1 MESSDKTNGYLV
13 LLCRKCKW
21 TSKFSL
27 AISFFSK
34 VCSTAGYKWDWEG
47 NLSAEYWSLI
57 VHGHCYKKYDI
68 TKTNFILMFNWKL
81 LVIFLLANGRWK
93 DNLCFESFLSCLCY
107 FGGQTYLP
115 LCGGSRQNIGVKTA
129 AAPPPDLER
138 GSFGEEPQNL
148 WDKAFVFKSFC
159 SVYVYYTIYF
169 YILILLICK
178 PCNGNCFLLKPL
190 ICPLFDT

>member
-1 MESSDKTNGYLV
+1 MDIWFSCAGNASELQSSL
-13 LLCRKCKW
+13 W
-21 TSKFSL
+21 QFHFFQKFIL
-27 AISFFSK
+27 R
-34 VCSTAGYKWDWEG
+34 CSTAGYKWDWEG

-81 LVIFLLANGRWK
+81 LVIFLQANGRWK

-129 AAPPPDLER
+129 AAPPPDLEHQR
-138 GSFGEEPQNL
+138 GVSNL
-148 WDKAFVFKSFC
+148 WNNVFTAQIHRYNSNRKG
-159 SVYVYYTIYF
+159 T
-169 YILILLICK
+169 
-178 PCNGNCFLLKPL
+178 
-190 ICPLFDT
+190 